1 MLRIL
6 TFPSVAICAA
16 CLLASS
22 LRFDQTLVAHG
33 QRASLDGRDFGDQP
47 VPRYQSGHLF
57 SVDGSLSSIWV
68 ESVSGTHPGPSLDR
82 AITLPDSTQVLVDD
96 VAVSFDGDIAVSTDA
111 MDRHGRLVSV
121 IAWLAA
127 DGSHRSHATICAL
140 RHRFH
145 CGRVIVGGW
154 NRETGPLNRAS
165 IPQPAA
171 PLRCCRPSGPLA
183 PPLDRNSPTI
193 TGILPLVPCWLP
205 PDTMSHSSPGK
216 REPGPWCRV
225 RESLLLTEI

>member
-1 MLRIL
+1 M
-6 TFPSVAICAA
+6 
-16 CLLASS
+16 
-22 LRFDQTLVAHG
+22 
-33 QRASLDGRDFGDQP
+33 
-47 VPRYQSGHLF
+47 
-57 SVDGSLSSIWV
+57 
-68 ESVSGTHPGPSLDR
+68 
-82 AITLPDSTQVLVDD
+82 LVDD

-183 PPLDRNSPTI
+183 PPSI
-193 TGILPLVPCWLP
+193 GILLRSLASCPSCLAGYLQTLCRIHLPGSANLDPGVECGNRYCSRRSEHSRKDENKLRICHGFRSLVCELPCGEWP
-205 PDTMSHSSPGK
+205 EIVPVRS
-216 REPGPWCRV
+216 REQEHAG
-225 RESLLLTEI
+225 